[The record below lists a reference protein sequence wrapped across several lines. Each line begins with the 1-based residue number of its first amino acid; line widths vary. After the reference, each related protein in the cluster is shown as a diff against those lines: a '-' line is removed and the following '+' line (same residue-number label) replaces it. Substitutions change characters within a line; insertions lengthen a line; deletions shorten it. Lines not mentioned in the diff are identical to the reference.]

1 MIDKRILNKR
11 EELLGKEFETN
22 SCGKCFIIDY
32 QGQKDVTVIFYDPV
46 CVTKCSMH
54 NLKTGVV
61 SNAAYKNKYPTV
73 YGVGVIG
80 EGVYSPE
87 KDKRIYKLWQSVLQ
101 RGYDIAFKKRN
112 HTYKDVTVC
121 DEWLNFQNFAAW
133 CYSQKFFDAKD
144 DKGKAYSLD
153 KDILVKGNK
162 VYSPETC
169 CFVPHIIN
177 CVTISCKKV
186 RGNLPIGVHKHRKC
200 NKYSVNFKSEVY
212 LGGFNTPEEAFQVY
226 KNLKEAYIK
235 DIAEVYLNKIDSK
248 VYDKLT
254 SWEVSIDD

>member
-1 MIDKRILNKR
+1 MVDKRIINRRL
-11 EELLGKEFETN
+11 ELLGKEFETN

-32 QGQKDVTVIFYDPV
+32 KGRNDVTVMFYDPV
-46 CVTKCSMH
+46 GVTKCSMY

-61 SNAAYKNKYPTV
+61 SNPTYKNKYPTV

-80 EGVYSPE
+80 EGKYSPE
-87 KDKRIYKLWQSVLQ
+87 KDNRIYKLWQSVLQ
-101 RGYDIAFKKRN
+101 RGYDMAFKKRN
-112 HTYKDVTVC
+112 PTYKDTEVC
-121 DEWLNFQNFAAW
+121 PEWLNFQNFADW
-133 CYSQKFFDAKD
+133 CYIQKFFDAKD
-144 DKGKAYSLD
+144 DRGKSYTLD
-153 KDILVKGNK
+153 KDILVRGNK

-177 CVTISCKKV
+177 CITISCKKV
-186 RGNLPIGVHKHRKC
+186 RGNLPVGVHKHKEC
-200 NKYSVNFKSEVY
+200 SKYSVNFKSEVY

-226 KNLKEAYIK
+226 KNLKEADIK